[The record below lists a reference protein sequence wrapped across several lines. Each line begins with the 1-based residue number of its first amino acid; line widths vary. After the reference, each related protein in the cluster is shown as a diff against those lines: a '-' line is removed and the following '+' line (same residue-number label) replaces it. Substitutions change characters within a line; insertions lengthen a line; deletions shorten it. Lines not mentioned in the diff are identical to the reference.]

1 MEFGILG
8 PLRVASP
15 DALIDVGG
23 TRPRRLLSA
32 LSLWV
37 GETMSA
43 DRLIDLVWAESAP
56 AGAAN
61 ALQAQVS
68 KLRRALGDGL
78 IATSGRGYL
87 LDVDPALVDAH
98 RFATA
103 FAEGSAALANGDP
116 GRASAALTEALGWW
130 RGPALA
136 DLDHP
141 EAAPEATRLDELR
154 LMAIE
159 HRFDAELQLGRHRD
173 VVAELEGLT
182 AAHPTRERMWALA
195 MLALYRCGRQA
206 DALHTFGAARRI
218 LSTELGLEPG
228 PELRRLE
235 AAVIAHDTSLDLTA
249 PAGAIRLEAPVAPA
263 APGGNLPLDRTSFVG
278 RVQEREAVTE
288 QLAAHRL
295 VTLIGP
301 GGAGKTRLALA
312 VAREH
317 EPAGGAWLVQL
328 APIGA
333 ADEVVA
339 AVAAALGAADPTMSL
354 GLARDPLSRV
364 IDFIGGRQLLLVL
377 DNCEHLVGEVARLAD
392 VLIQTCPSLV
402 ILATSRE
409 GLGVPGEHLVAVPPM
424 RSEDAVELFVGRAV
438 AAGSNETDLVSQGQ
452 LLAEICRRLDGLP
465 LAIELAAARARHLS
479 LADLADRLDDRFRLL
494 TGGARSVLPRQQTL
508 RAVVD
513 WSYDLLDD
521 GERRVLER
529 LSVFSGGCTLAAAEA
544 VCGGEPVDPLDV
556 ATLLGSLA
564 DKSLVVIVATGSS
577 MRYGL
582 LQTLALYGRE
592 RLAVRSDGDADATRD
607 RHLRY
612 FGAWAAEAMDGLRGP
627 DQPAWIAWTR
637 VELENL
643 RTAMAWAAV
652 RGGDEASLVIGD
664 AIAWFWFLEGGLEEA
679 IAFLDE
685 SLAGG
690 PPGDSSLRARVLAW
704 RTWLAMMTHGQ
715 GHEDAMTEA
724 MEMAQ
729 RVGDPF
735 AIGQVALLAAEAD
748 QTSAPSDSDRLIKEG
763 QAAME
768 EVGYTW
774 GRGVGMLVA
783 GFNEYQRGDHHAA
796 HQSFVQSEQAF
807 AEAGDRWGEGI
818 AVGELAG
825 LAELAGDY
833 AAATS
838 LLERSASLIEASG
851 APTFKDAAL
860 ARLGN
865 LALLQGDLERA
876 DTLHREAVER
886 VEHRP
891 LPFASVV
898 VRVARSLSLRASG
911 RYDEARE
918 QLVDARDRLV
928 PHMMPMGMTAVMAGL
943 GYVAEHQGRFA
954 EAGSNHLE
962 ALGYAKLWGDHRAVA
977 QAVEGLA
984 GVAAAEGDGLQ
995 SARLL
1000 GVAHRLRCDHGGP
1013 MPPGERTLEVD
1024 RIEAAARAS
1033 AAAGFAAAFAAGQQ
1047 ADPDEFVDHLLTG

>member
-15 DALIDVGG
+15 VSVVDVGG
-23 TRPRRLLSA
+23 TRPRRLLTA

-37 GETMSA
+37 GEAVSA
-43 DRLIDLVWAESAP
+43 DRLIDLVWADSAP

-78 IATSGRGYL
+78 IATNGRGYL
-87 LDVDPALVDAH
+87 LDVNPATVDAH
-98 RFATA
+98 RFAAA
-103 FAEGSAALANGDP
+103 FAHGSSALAAGDP
-116 GRASAALTEALGWW
+116 SRAAVVLGEALGWW

-154 LMAIE
+154 LIAIE
-159 HRFDAELQLGRHRD
+159 HRFDAELQLGRHQD

-182 AAHPTRERMWALA
+182 AAHPTRERLWALA

-235 AAVIAHDTSLDLTA
+235 AAVIAQDPSLDL
-249 PAGAIRLEAPVAPA
+249 IAPVVVSHREDTARTPE
-263 APGGNLPLDRTSFVG
+263 GNLPLDRTSFVG
-278 RVQEREAVTE
+278 RMQERKAVGE
-288 QLAAHRL
+288 QLAAQRL

-312 VAREH
+312 VARDH
-317 EPAGGAWLVQL
+317 QPAGGAWLVEL

-333 ADEVVA
+333 DDDAVA
-339 AVAAALGAADPTMSL
+339 AVAGALGATDPTLSL
-354 GLARDPLSRV
+354 GLGRDPLSRV
-364 IDFIGGRQLLLVL
+364 VDFIGSRELLLVL

-392 VLIQTCPSLV
+392 VLLQACPSLV

-424 RSEDAVELFVGRAV
+424 RADDAVELFVGRAV
-438 AAGSNETDLVSQGQ
+438 AAGSNEADLVSQGPV
-452 LLAEICRRLDGLP
+452 LADICRRLDGLP

-544 VCGGEPVDPLDV
+544 VCGGYPVDPLDV
-556 ATLLGSLA
+556 ASLLGSLA
-564 DKSLVVIVATGSS
+564 DKSLVVIVSSGSS

-592 RLAVRSDGDADATRD
+592 RLAARSDGDADATRD

-612 FGAWAAEAMDGLRGP
+612 FGAWGADAMDGLRGH
-627 DQPAWIAWTR
+627 DQPEWIGWTR
-637 VELENL
+637 AEQENL
-643 RTAMAWAAV
+643 RTAMTWAAA
-652 RGGDEASLVIGD
+652 RGGDEASLVVGD
-664 AIAWFWFLEGGLEEA
+664 AVAWYWFLEGGLDEA

-704 RTWLAMMTHGQ
+704 RTWLAMMTHGP
-715 GHEDAMTEA
+715 GHESGMVEA

-729 RVGDPF
+729 RVGDPL
-735 AIGQVALLAAEAD
+735 AIGHVALLAAEAD
-748 QTSAPSDSDRLIKEG
+748 HTGGASSDNDRLIKEG

-768 EVGYTW
+768 EIGYAW

-783 GFNEYQRGDHHAA
+783 GFNEHQRGDHLAA
-796 HQSFVQSEQAF
+796 SQSFAQSERAF

-825 LAELAGDY
+825 LAELRGDY
-833 AAATS
+833 AEATA
-838 LLERSASLIEASG
+838 LLERSAMLIEASG
-851 APTFKDAAL
+851 APTFRDAAL

-865 LALLQGDLERA
+865 LALLEGDLERA
-876 DTLHREAVER
+876 DRLHGEAFER

-898 VRVARSLSLRASG
+898 VRVARSLSLRALG
-911 RYDEARE
+911 RYDEARGH
-918 QLVDARDRLV
+918 LVDALDRLV
-928 PHMMPMGMTAVMAGL
+928 PHMMPMGMTAVLSGL
-943 GYVAEHQGRFA
+943 GYLAEHQGRLA
-954 EAGSNHLE
+954 DAGTHHRE
-962 ALGYAKLWGDHRAVA
+962 ALGYAKDWGDHRAVA
-977 QAVEGLA
+977 QAIEGLA
-984 GVAAAEGDGLQ
+984 GVAAAEGDGPR
-995 SARLL
+995 AAELL
-1000 GVAHRLRCDHGGP
+1000 GVAHRLRCDNGGP

-1024 RIEAAARAS
+1024 RIEAAARAG
-1033 AAAGFAAAFAAGQQ
+1033 AGSGFGAAFAAGEQ
-1047 ADPDEFVDHLLTG
+1047 ADPDEFVVRLLSG